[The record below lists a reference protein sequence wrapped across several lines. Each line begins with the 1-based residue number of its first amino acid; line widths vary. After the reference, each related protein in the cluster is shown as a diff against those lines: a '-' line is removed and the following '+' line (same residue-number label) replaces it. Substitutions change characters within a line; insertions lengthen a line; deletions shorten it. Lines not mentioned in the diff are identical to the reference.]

1 MFRLLSIAILLWT
14 GSSPLNA
21 GACPVTR
28 QVAPGDSLGGL
39 ADFYYGDSRFW
50 PSLVLANNSRTGEGF
65 RFISDAND
73 ISRIPKLCVPDLAEA
88 QRWRL
93 RYEKYLTAVADT
105 ALPEPWEVVSKLVE
119 FPPDRAL
126 QVATWIR
133 EDQLGSFRDGAGEW
147 LKRAPNEIWVT
158 AEPYLQKF
166 CAAFTAA
173 HGNDLEEL
181 TLRLEQRLG
190 LPPVS
195 NKTTFLEIRLNPP
208 TPDVI
213 FRPCMNPATSTTN
226 CHLGPPPRE
235 AGEAHKNWIYQQY
248 YSSFGQSRLSS
259 FPWTALGYTFDWAPG
274 PQDAGQFQR
283 FGESE
288 FVIRKGAPL
297 EIVRAVGTAEYCKAN

>member
-1 MFRLLSIAILLWT
+1 MFRLLSVAILLWT
-14 GSSPLNA
+14 GSSPLSSA
-21 GACPVTR
+21 ACPATR
-28 QVAPGDSLGGL
+28 QVAPGDSLRGL

-50 PSLVLANNSRTGEGF
+50 PALVLANNSRTGEGF
-65 RFISDAND
+65 RYISDFND
-73 ISRIPKLCVPDLAEA
+73 LSRIPKLCVPGLPEA

-93 RYEKYLTAVADT
+93 RYERYLAAAAET
-105 ALPEPWEVVSKLVE
+105 ALPEAWEVVPKLVE

-133 EDQLGSFRDGAGEW
+133 EDQLGGFRDSAGQW
-147 LKRAPNEIWVT
+147 LKRAPSEIWVT

-173 HGNDLEEL
+173 HGNDIEEL

-195 NKTTFLEIRLNPP
+195 NKTAFLEIRLESPA
-208 TPDVI
+208 PDVI
-213 FRPCMNPATSTTN
+213 FRPCMSPATSTTN
-226 CHLGPPPRE
+226 CPLGPPRE
-235 AGEAHKNWIYQQY
+235 AEDAHKNWIYQQY

-259 FPWTALGYTFDWAPG
+259 FPWTSLGYTFDWAPD
-274 PQDAGQFQR
+274 PQGAGQFQR

-288 FVIRKGAPL
+288 FVIRTGAPL
-297 EIVRAVGTAEYCKAN
+297 QIVRAVSTAEYCKPN